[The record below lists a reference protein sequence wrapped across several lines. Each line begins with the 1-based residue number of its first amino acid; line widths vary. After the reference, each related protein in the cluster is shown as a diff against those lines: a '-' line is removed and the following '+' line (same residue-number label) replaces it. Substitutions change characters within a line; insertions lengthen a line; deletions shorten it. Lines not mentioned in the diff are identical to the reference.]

1 MPSALRGQQSSL
13 LWRYTYVASAAC
25 RQEGW
30 LSSCSVE
37 SPAVAATIAWLT
49 HRMVDFFRHDTPL
62 AATWKAPRFLSVIA
76 VKTALLC
83 IVLNGLWILAAL
95 DFADEIPQILFLRF
109 ELTGYL
115 CLGAGII
122 IGLVWIV
129 RAKRRGHTSNVVRQA
144 LMQVLLGAVTVL
156 LLLPILMAYL
166 QVSWSISL
174 LDCSR
179 RGIPGYVPDMI
190 DYTRLILDSLAGAT
204 LFGLKSAFGWQ
215 VATCAPLATSYL
227 ASLLVYALNLAP
239 IILLSLLA
247 YRFHRS
253 RDDRHTASSTT

>member
-62 AATWKAPRFLSVIA
+62 AATWKALRFLSVIA
-76 VKTALLC
+76 VKTAILC

-156 LLLPILMAYL
+156 LLLPILMA
-166 QVSWSISL
+166 
-174 LDCSR
+174 
-179 RGIPGYVPDMI
+179 
-190 DYTRLILDSLAGAT
+190 
-204 LFGLKSAFGWQ
+204 
-215 VATCAPLATSYL
+215 
-227 ASLLVYALNLAP
+227 
-239 IILLSLLA
+239 
-247 YRFHRS
+247 
-253 RDDRHTASSTT
+253 